1 MKVVTFRG
9 PKTLEVSEAPDLT
22 PAAGEVVVAVAYCGI
37 CGSDLHEYLA
47 PAEQPSPRGLGV
59 WSPVMGHELTGV
71 VSAVGQGVSAVREGD
86 PVVVHPG
93 DACGECHFCKQDK
106 SNLCVNPHHGIGY
119 SRTGGYGEYV
129 ALAATQAVP
138 LPDSSWLKYGA
149 LSEPFGVALHGLN
162 RGELRR
168 GESIFIAGG
177 GPIGLLT
184 LLGAKHRGAGTV
196 IVSEPAPRRQEL
208 ARACGADVVL
218 DPTADDIGA
227 KVREHTGGL
236 GAELAVECVG
246 TPKPMSD
253 CIAATRK
260 GGRIVVA
267 GAFDRPY
274 QTDLLQLLL
283 QEQSII
289 GTFGSATELQ
299 EAAELISSRTVDVAP
314 VVSDV
319 IGLDDVPRAFAELAA
334 DRSSHEKVLVAPN
347 GESSF

>member
-1 MKVVTFRG
+1 MKVVIFRG
-9 PKTLEVSEAPDLT
+9 PRTLEVSEAPDLE

-47 PAEQPSPRGLGV
+47 PAEMPSPRAMGM

-71 VSAVGQGVSAVREGD
+71 VSAVGQGVSGVREGD

-93 DACGECHFCKQDK
+93 DSCGQCHFCRRHLY
-106 SNLCVNPHHGIGY
+106 NLCANPLHGIGY
-119 SRTGGYGEYV
+119 SQTGGYGEYV
-129 ALAATQAVP
+129 ACSAAQAVP
-138 LPDSSWLKYGA
+138 LPDRSWLKFGA

-162 RGELRR
+162 RGGLQA
-168 GESIFIAGG
+168 GESLFIAGG

-184 LLGAKHRGAGTV
+184 LLGAKHKGAGTV

-208 ARACGADVVL
+208 ARQVGADVVL
-218 DPTADDIGA
+218 DPTADDIAA

-236 GAELAVECVG
+236 GAEIAVECVG

-253 CIAATRK
+253 CIAAARK

-299 EAAELISSRTVDVAP
+299 EAAQLISSGTVDVAP
-314 VVSDV
+314 VVSSV
-319 IGLDDVPRAFAELAA
+319 IGLDDVPRVFAELAA
-334 DRSSHEKVLVAPN
+334 DRGSHEKVLVAPH
-347 GESSF
+347 GAL